1 MPWSYPHLENGLV
14 EALMVFD
21 RGRLAQQPA
30 SCNVANRV
38 VRAAGDELIRM
49 GRRSSSRARRHWNA
63 ITPAARAMRAY
74 PGWVSMRFEAQ
85 AGMTVTL
92 DRCVDAGDSQP
103 GGKPSH
109 ARSIKRSISWRWS
122 GAGFQYGLATAR
134 SAATAIPAFGIPMSL
149 SARGA
154 FTSRPSS

>member
-30 SCNVANRV
+30 SRNVANRV

-49 GRRSSSRARRHWNA
+49 GRRSSSRAGRHWNA

-74 PGWVSMRFEAQ
+74 PGWVRMRFEVQ

-92 DRCVDAGDSQP
+92 DRCVDAGDYRD
-103 GGKPSH
+103 GT
-109 ARSIKRSISWRWS
+109 
-122 GAGFQYGLATAR
+122 L
-134 SAATAIPAFGIPMSL
+134 
-149 SARGA
+149 
-154 FTSRPSS
+154 